1 MGVTTIDL
9 GEIGSK
15 VEPLDLMPV
24 GYVYMSFDSTSPA
37 ELFGGTWVQIVNK
50 VIRAS
55 TNTQDGGSDTVT
67 LTTWNLPSHSHQ
79 QYGSLAARDVGAG
92 GDQAYVTAGNTS
104 NMIVSTGNAGSG
116 GSFGIV
122 PAYQNVFAWRREA

>member
-37 ELFGGTWVQIVNK
+37 ELFGGTWIQLQDV
-50 VIRAS
+50 VIRAANNIQTGGADSQSMTLAQMPYHNHGIKYACSDQVPVGYIDGSQGWLWTGAYAMS
-55 TNTQDGGSDTVT
+55 T
-67 LTTWNLPSHSHQ
+67 
-79 QYGSLAARDVGAG
+79 QY
-92 GDQAYVTAGNTS
+92 
-104 NMIVSTGNAGSG
+104 AGSG
-116 GSFGIV
+116 TAQNNL